1 MKRCTS
7 KRRQEIIGTGLG
19 CEELSENEQLL
30 EDLTERYEESECR
43 TEVDTQKR
51 QSGIDNKKKRSRN
64 EKKAI
69 EDLEREEN
77 VKGKMKVTLVMKNK
91 AEVIVQKRLVFF
103 EKNLSKFRSEDLQ
116 KAKNEMEAR
125 ERQYITS

>member
-1 MKRCTS
+1 M
-7 KRRQEIIGTGLG
+7 
-19 CEELSENEQLL
+19 
-30 EDLTERYEESECR
+30 
-43 TEVDTQKR
+43 
-51 QSGIDNKKKRSRN
+51 
-64 EKKAI
+64 
-69 EDLEREEN
+69 EREEN

-116 KAKNEMEAR
+116 KAKSEMEAR

>member
-1 MKRCTS
+1 M
-7 KRRQEIIGTGLG
+7 
-19 CEELSENEQLL
+19 
-30 EDLTERYEESECR
+30 
-43 TEVDTQKR
+43 
-51 QSGIDNKKKRSRN
+51 
-64 EKKAI
+64 
-69 EDLEREEN
+69 EREEN

>member
-30 EDLTERYEESECR
+30 EDLTERFEESECR

-51 QSGIDNKKKRSRN
+51 QSGIDNKKNAQEMRKKPLKIWR
-64 EKKAI
+64 EKK
-69 EDLEREEN
+69 
-77 VKGKMKVTLVMKNK
+77 T
-91 AEVIVQKRLVFF
+91 
-103 EKNLSKFRSEDLQ
+103 
-116 KAKNEMEAR
+116 
-125 ERQYITS
+125 